1 MPDSDNVLNRC
12 PLRVEEMDVK
22 LHEWIWRLIRVCLR
36 VGLLLTVAAPF
47 AAVAAQRYAL
57 LVGVSSYPSLPESLQ
72 LIGPQND
79 VDLMRGV
86 LMQRGFAAQNIRVL
100 ADKVRGAH
108 GEPTR
113 AAIMNELKA
122 LAGRAGK
129 GDFVVLFFAGHG
141 SQQPARDLGPN
152 NPEPDGL
159 DEMFLPRDIGKWEN
173 TVGTVQNAIV
183 DDELGAAITAIR
195 NRGAFVWAIFDTC
208 HSGTITRGIEDP
220 GVRYRDVK
228 PNDLGITDAA
238 LARAAKRAAE
248 VLPRTRGGPE
258 ANQAPM
264 TALQT
269 AKPAPGAGGFVAFYA
284 AQSWERAPEQP
295 LPANLSAGD
304 PRKRNHGVFSYTLSE
319 VLAMNPAMTY
329 RQAAQQVLQ
338 RYRARGQGQPTPVFE
353 GPGLDAPVFGT
364 QAGAQVHQ
372 WRISKTGS
380 ALKIDAGVLHQLAE
394 GAIFSVVANPAD
406 PDQKAI
412 GFLTATKVDVLQSEL
427 APAEYGGKAKLNP
440 ASIPEDAYARL
451 VNPNLALTL
460 RVALP
465 AAGRKPGPYDAKA
478 RGVLERLSKEKIQ
491 GLRVTWAPA
500 GQSGDIRLA
509 LRGNHLWFLP
519 PSAEIVEK
527 GPTKSLSVDLA
538 ANSEAQL
545 REKLIDSLKRI
556 AKVVNLLRVA
566 AQTAAGP
573 VAQKLDVRISGQR
586 AGKRFDFNPTQIP
599 SLRDGDK
606 LELRINNRH
615 TRPIDV
621 TILLIDSQYGIT
633 PLFPQG
639 GEDNRIPA
647 GGEFSPTGTIDITVD
662 TVGRESLM
670 VIAVE
675 APPGAERADFGFL
688 AQARLERTRG
698 RGQGI
703 VEMLEDI
710 GFATERTRGARMSPQ
725 TLGGTAIRLFTWNT
739 VPK

>member
-1 MPDSDNVLNRC
+1 MIPVQVFRDSVTLASA
-12 PLRVEEMDVK
+12 
-22 LHEWIWRLIRVCLR
+22 
-36 VGLLLTVAAPF
+36 LLAICAALFFPQPAF
-47 AAVAAQRYAL
+47 ASQRYAL
-57 LVGVSSYPSLPESLQ
+57 LVGVSSYPSLRESLQ

-86 LMQRGFAAQNIRVL
+86 LMQRGFTAQNIRVL

-122 LAGRAGK
+122 LAGKAGK
-129 GDFVVLFFAGHG
+129 GDFVLLFFAGHG
-141 SQQPARDLGPN
+141 SQQPARNIGPG

-159 DEMFLPRDIGKWEN
+159 DEIFLPRDIGKWED
-173 TVGTVQNAIV
+173 TAGAVQNAIV

-195 NRGAFVWAIFDTC
+195 GRGAFVWAIFDNC
-208 HSGTITRGIEDP
+208 YSGTITRGIEDA
-220 GVRYRDVK
+220 GVRYRNVNPD
-228 PNDLGITDAA
+228 DLGIPPAA
-238 LARAAKRAAE
+238 RDRAARRAAE

-258 ANQAPM
+258 ASQAPM

-284 AQSWERAPEQP
+284 GQSWERAPEQP

-304 PRKRNHGVFSYTLSE
+304 PRKRNHGVFTYTLSE

-338 RYRARGQGQPTPVFE
+338 RYRARGQSQPTPAFE
-353 GPGLDAPVFGT
+353 GPSLDAPVFGM

-380 ALKIDAGVLHQLAE
+380 TLKIDAGVLHQLAE
-394 GAIFSVVANPAD
+394 GAIFAVVANAAD

-427 APAEYGGKAKLNP
+427 APTEYGGKPKLNP
-440 ASIPEDAYARL
+440 ASIPEEAHARL
-451 VNPNLALTL
+451 VNPNLVLTL

-465 AAGRKPGPYDAKA
+465 PAGRKPGPHDAKA

-527 GPTKSLSVDLA
+527 GPTKSLSIDLA

-545 REKLIDSLKRI
+545 REKLVDSLKRI

-566 AQTAAGP
+566 AQTAGGP
-573 VAQKLDVRISGQR
+573 VAQKLDVRIAGQR
-586 AGKRFDFNPTQIP
+586 AGKRFDFNPTQVP

-615 TRPIDV
+615 TRPVDV

-710 GFATERTRGARMSPQ
+710 GFATERTRGARMSSQ
-725 TLGGTAIRLFTWNT
+725 ALGSTAIRLFTWNT